1 MDRGNELS
9 SSLSEVAAAAA
20 GLAATRCFFSL
31 EAATAWRSLL
41 LAAAAGRFF
50 FDLLFES
57 LPTAAAYRKI
67 NDDIQVK
74 D

>member
-41 LAAAAGRFF
+41 LAAGRFF

-67 NDDIQVK
+67 KDDIQVK